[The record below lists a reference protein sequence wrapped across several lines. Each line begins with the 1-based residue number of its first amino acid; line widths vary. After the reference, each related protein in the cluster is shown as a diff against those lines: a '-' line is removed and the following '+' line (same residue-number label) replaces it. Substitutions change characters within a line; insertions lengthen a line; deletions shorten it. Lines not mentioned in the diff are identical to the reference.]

1 MMQKTQ
7 TYKMEDAFFICQLPY
22 PVEQKTQKKRTQID
36 SAFFFFIFLFDNDRV
51 SRGITAIIYIF
62 NKKLAQIKSR

>member
-1 MMQKTQ
+1 MMQKAQ

-22 PVEQKTQKKRTQID
+22 PVEQKTQKKKELSLIVL
-36 SAFFFFIFLFDNDRV
+36 FFFIFLFDKDRV